1 MGGGIKRNRAML
13 PKGRSGLFGGS
24 EPTPGDAQ
32 QGEWSRQRP
41 ARDPVGAQRQNHVA
55 LRIFAR
61 CLKSGVWPRARRRTR
76 QHDGTR

>member
-32 QGEWSRQRP
+32 QGEWSRQRQSEWTASLSTP
-41 ARDPVGAQRQNHVA
+41 
-55 LRIFAR
+55 
-61 CLKSGVWPRARRRTR
+61 
-76 QHDGTR
+76 